1 MATILS
7 SALEYLGMGFSVI
20 PIMPRGK
27 LPQANVL
34 PGYGESKASWEQFQH
49 TPPSDIT
56 VMEWFADRP
65 RLNLAIV
72 TGKVSNLVVIDVDN
86 EQGLEQYRLWHG
98 GHGVKTTWV
107 HTGKGFHFYFNYP
120 DGVEI
125 RNRTHWREGIDIRA
139 DGGYV
144 LAPPSIHPSGRQ
156 YTWGRSETAPH
167 IDERADLPSQLLDL
181 LVDTKHER
189 PAFKPVQ
196 PTLGSPLSR
205 FLFNS
210 FMHELAKAPQGD
222 RNNVLNVVAWKLA
235 RIVAAGALLESECRD
250 AVRNQALAIGL
261 DEGEIER
268 TIESAFRSGL
278 ALPWQFHEGRRTR

>member
-49 TPPSDIT
+49 NPPSDIT

-72 TGKVSNLVVIDVDN
+72 TGKVSNLVVIDIDN
-86 EQGLEQYRLWHG
+86 EQGLKEFKQFLDVPSKWYWYVR
-98 GHGVKTTWV
+98 
-107 HTGKGFHFYFNYP
+107 TGKGFHVYFNYP

-139 DGGYV
+139 DGGYA

-156 YTWGRSETAPH
+156 YTWGRGGSAPH
-167 IDERADLPSQLLDL
+167 IQGRADLPSQLLDL
-181 LVDTKHER
+181 LVKTESER

-210 FMHELAKAPQGD
+210 FMHELAKAPQGE

-250 AVRNQALAIGL
+250 AVRNQAIAIGL

-278 ALPWQFHEGRRTR
+278 ALPWQFHEGRRTK